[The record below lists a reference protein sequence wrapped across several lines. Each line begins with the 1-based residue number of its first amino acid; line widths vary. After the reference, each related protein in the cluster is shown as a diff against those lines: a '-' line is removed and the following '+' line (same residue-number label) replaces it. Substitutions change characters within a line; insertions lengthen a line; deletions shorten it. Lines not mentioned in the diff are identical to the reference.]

1 MSLVDTLGYTTSNN
15 KWESLTNKD
24 LLKHDLLLRIYTH
37 KGECDWDQSLGST
50 IIDKIF
56 QVKTEQLRLDILSEL
71 QEIFEN
77 EPRINLIDIQTTSI
91 EKGWIFTCL
100 ISYLMVHLNLGN
112 LTSLKIQPNNFQ
124 MVITHYKDY

>member
-56 QVKTEQLRLDILSEL
+56 QLKTEQLRLDILSEL

-100 ISYLMVHLNLGN
+100 ISYLNGTPESWEFNISEDTAKQFSNGYYPL
-112 LTSLKIQPNNFQ
+112 
-124 MVITHYKDY
+124 

>member
-91 EKGWIFTCL
+91 EKGCIFTCL
-100 ISYLMVHLNLGN
+100 ISYLNGTPESWEFNISEDTAKQFSNGYYPL
-112 LTSLKIQPNNFQ
+112 
-124 MVITHYKDY
+124 